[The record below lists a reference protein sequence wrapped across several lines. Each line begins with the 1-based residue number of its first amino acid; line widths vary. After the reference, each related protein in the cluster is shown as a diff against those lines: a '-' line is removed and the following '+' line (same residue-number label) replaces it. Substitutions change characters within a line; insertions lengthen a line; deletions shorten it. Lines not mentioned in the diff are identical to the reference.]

1 MAQAKERGASMQRE
15 SIRFKRRSQVTIPKE
30 FVDALDLH
38 EGDRLECRL
47 ENGRI
52 VIVPTVEIPKDQAWF
67 WTEEWQEGE
76 REAEEDIKNGN
87 TKSFKSAEKAIQW
100 LNSDEAE
107 EWANEER

>member
-1 MAQAKERGASMQRE
+1 MQRE
-15 SIRFKRRSQVTIPKE
+15 SIRFKKRSQITIPKD

-76 REAEEDIKNGN
+76 READEDIKAGRV
-87 TKSFKSAEKAIQW
+87 KAFDNVDDLIAD
-100 LNSDEAE
+100 LESEDEIDDDKL
-107 EWANEER
+107 

>member
-1 MAQAKERGASMQRE
+1 MAQAKKRGVSMQRE

-30 FVDALDLH
+30 FVDALNLH

-67 WTEEWQEGE
+67 WTEEWQEEE
-76 REAEEDIKNGN
+76 REAEEDIKAGRVKTFDNVDDLI
-87 TKSFKSAEKAIQW
+87 ADLE
-100 LNSDEAE
+100 SDETSDGD
-107 EWANEER
+107 ER

>member
-1 MAQAKERGASMQRE
+1 MQRE

-30 FVDALDLH
+30 FVEALNLQ

-67 WTEEWQEGE
+67 WTEEWQKEE
-76 REAEEDIKNGN
+76 LEAEEDIKAGRV
-87 TKSFKSAEKAIQW
+87 KSFQNTEDAIHW
-100 LNSDEAE
+100 LDSDEAE
-107 EWANEER
+107 RWANEEN

>member
-1 MAQAKERGASMQRE
+1 MAQQKERNGTMQRE
-15 SIRFKRRSQVTIPKE
+15 SIRFKKRSQITIPKD

-76 REAEEDIKNGN
+76 READEDIKAGRV
-87 TKSFKSAEKAIQW
+87 KAFDNVDDLIAD
-100 LNSDEAE
+100 LESEDEIDDDKL
-107 EWANEER
+107 